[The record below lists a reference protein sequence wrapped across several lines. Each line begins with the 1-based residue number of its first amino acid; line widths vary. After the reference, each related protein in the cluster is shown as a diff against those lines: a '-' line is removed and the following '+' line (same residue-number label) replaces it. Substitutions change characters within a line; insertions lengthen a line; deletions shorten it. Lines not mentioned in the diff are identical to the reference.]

1 MSYLKSYIPFL
12 LSKIFYTF
20 FLLLESRSFS
30 DKFTQK
36 TILFPREYYPEK
48 LSLKN
53 LFKYPLV
60 YLKSLS
66 LHLSLFTHFSLV
78 FVKYYLASF
87 LLSPSKSANIR
98 LYIMLLDFSTFS
110 KTLSTFQ
117 SFHYISPFWYIRQI
131 PHQKVS

>member
-12 LSKIFYTF
+12 LSKYILRIFSLTWKSLF
-20 FLLLESRSFS
+20 FGQIHS
-30 DKFTQK
+30 K

-78 FVKYYLASF
+78 LVKYYLASF
-87 LLSPSKSANIR
+87 PPSPSKSTNIR
-98 LYIMLLDFSTFS
+98 LYIMLFVFSTSS